1 MSRLTLVAIVA
12 GLLAGACAR
21 GSLTVTDA
29 RVPQPAG
36 ANAAV
41 YFQLDNNSDHD
52 VALVGA
58 ESDIAVAEIHQTT
71 MTGGMMQMAPVD
83 RIAIAPGETVEFA
96 PGGLHIML
104 VDVPVLNLGQKVKIT
119 LEFDDG
125 SRVVFTAEVSP
136 IETP

>member
-1 MSRLTLVAIVA
+1 MSRLAIVAVVA

-21 GSLTVTDA
+21 GPLAVTDA

-36 ANAAV
+36 SNAAV
-41 YFQLDNNSDHD
+41 YFQLENNSDRE

-58 ESDIAVAEIHQTT
+58 ESDVAVAEIHRTT
-71 MTGGMMQMAPVD
+71 MTDGMMHMEPVD
-83 RIAIAPGETVEFA
+83 RIAIAPGEKVEFA

-104 VDVPVLNLGQKVKIT
+104 KDVPVMELGRKVKIT

-125 SRVVFTAEVSP
+125 SRVAFTAEVSP